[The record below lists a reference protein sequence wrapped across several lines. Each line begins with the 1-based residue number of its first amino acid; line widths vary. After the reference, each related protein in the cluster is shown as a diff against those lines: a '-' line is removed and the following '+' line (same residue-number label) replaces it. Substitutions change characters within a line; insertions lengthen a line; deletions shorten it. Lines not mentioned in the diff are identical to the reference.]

1 MKVDYVT
8 IVSILLPFVVGWLL
22 RSPIGKY
29 IPSPVADVLAELSP
43 QAIEEM
49 YEHLSTKQ
57 ARRESAIEYVQ
68 IVSAR
73 YGVQV
78 DADTA
83 TALVDYLTK
92 AYKRVAR

>member
-73 YGVQV
+73 YGVSV
-78 DADTA
+78 DPDTA
-83 TALVDYLTK
+83 TALVDYLTG
-92 AYKRVAR
+92 AYKKVAR